1 MRELEGPLGWSV
13 ENHGHLS
20 PGQVLGVRMAMT
32 GCRAVGIDDPKNT
45 RDLIVYAEID
55 RCATDAIRSVTG
67 CKLGKRTLRFLDYG
81 KMAALFTMCG
91 KTRQS
96 GYWPVTIPGRRPRST
111 LRPN

>member
-20 PGQVLGVRMAMT
+20 PGPVLGVRMAMT

-45 RDLIVYAEID
+45 RDLTVYAEID
-55 RCATDAIRSVTG
+55 RCATDAIQSVTG

-81 KMAALFTMCG
+81 K
-91 KTRQS
+91 
-96 GYWPVTIPGRRPRST
+96 WPHFLQCAGRHGSPGIGP
-111 LRPN
+111 

>member
-32 GCRAVGIDDPKNT
+32 GCRPVGIDDPKNT
-45 RDLIVYAEID
+45 RDLIVYVEID
-55 RCATDAIRSVTG
+55 HCATDAIQ
-67 CKLGKRTLRFLDYG
+67 
-81 KMAALFTMCG
+81 MAALFSMCG

-96 GYWPVTIPGRRPRST
+96 EYWPVTITGRMPRST
-111 LRPN
+111 RRPK